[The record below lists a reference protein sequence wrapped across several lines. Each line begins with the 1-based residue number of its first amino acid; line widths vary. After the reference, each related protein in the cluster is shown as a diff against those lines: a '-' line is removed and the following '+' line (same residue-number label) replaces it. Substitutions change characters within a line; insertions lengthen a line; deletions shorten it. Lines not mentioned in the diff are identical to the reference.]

1 MTLINK
7 FYLSPY
13 IAVFIAT
20 VVLCTIFFISADVN
34 GTTEQTYEMTD
45 HSISSSTAQHEQE
58 KRTEHLKAQDDLPS
72 QYKEDENVS
81 KPLIAKAN

>member
-1 MTLINK
+1 
-7 FYLSPY
+7 
-13 IAVFIAT
+13 
-20 VVLCTIFFISADVN
+20 
-34 GTTEQTYEMTD
+34 MTD

>member
-7 FYLSPY
+7 FHLSPY

-20 VVLCTIFFISADVN
+20 VVLCTIFFISANVN

-45 HSISSSTAQHEQE
+45 HSISSST
-58 KRTEHLKAQDDLPS
+58 AQDDLPS